1 MGEVGI
7 PRSEFLFELR
17 LWEINAI
24 IRGYRRRAHTLWE
37 ATRWQTFC
45 IVQALGAGK
54 DFSRP
59 SDLMAFPWEDEQSE
73 LPTEEEIDEMTEL
86 LNNINSH
93 EKD

>member
-45 IVQALGAGK
+45 LVGALGAGK

>member
-7 PRSEFLFELR
+7 PRSEFLYELR

-86 LNNINSH
+86 LNNINN

>member
-1 MGEVGI
+1 VGEVCI
-7 PRSEFLFELR
+7 PRSEFLYELR

>member
-7 PRSEFLFELR
+7 PRSEFLYELR

-45 IVQALGAGK
+45 IALALGAGK

>member
-1 MGEVGI
+1 M
-7 PRSEFLFELR
+7 
-17 LWEINAI
+17 
-24 IRGYRRRAHTLWE
+24 WE

-73 LPTEEEIDEMTEL
+73 APTEDEVEEMQAL
-86 LNNINSH
+86 LANLNKKNDDQH
-93 EKD
+93 QEG

>member
-45 IVQALGAGK
+45 IVGALGAGK

-86 LNNINSH
+86 LNNINN

>member
-7 PRSEFLFELR
+7 PRSEFLYELR

-45 IVQALGAGK
+45 IVGALGAGK